1 MPRLA
6 SNLSFLYTE
15 LPFLERFAAAAED
28 GFAGVEFLF
37 PYTCC
42 LLYTSPSPRD

>member
-37 PYTCC
+37 PYT
-42 LLYTSPSPRD
+42 LSLIHI